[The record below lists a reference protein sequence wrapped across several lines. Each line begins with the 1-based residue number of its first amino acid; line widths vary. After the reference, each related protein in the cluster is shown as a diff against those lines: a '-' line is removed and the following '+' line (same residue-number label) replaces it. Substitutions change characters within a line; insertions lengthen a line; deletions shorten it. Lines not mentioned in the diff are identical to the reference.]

1 MAEDEEKKIPWN
13 FEEVRAKL
21 ADIRENGNE
30 QGLLSSIKNNSFLLS
45 ELYHRKWGAQP
56 AFHEISFGGKYRC
69 DFAWLND
76 NSDGPEWVLVEF
88 EKPKMP
94 LFRQDG
100 GPRAEFHHAIEQVKS
115 WQRYFEEYPAEKKRI
130 FGAVKKFRYVLV
142 AGESDEWKKEYA
154 AKYRIYENNHSSIEI
169 RSMGILDK
177 ALDNFPKDPEE
188 IASFSEFPITLPP
201 GELQNYWENYEYMD
215 FFRKIIE

>member
-1 MAEDEEKKIPWN
+1 MS
-13 FEEVRAKL
+13 L
-21 ADIRENGNE
+21 
-30 QGLLSSIKNNSFLLS
+30 IKNNSFLLS

-88 EKPKMP
+88 EKTNMP

-115 WQRYFEEYPAEKKRI
+115 WQRYFEEHPAEKKRI

-154 AKYRIYENNHSSIEI
+154 AKYRIYENN
-169 RSMGILDK
+169 RDTAK
-177 ALDNFPKDPEE
+177 
-188 IASFSEFPITLPP
+188 LPWMNIS
-201 GELQNYWENYEYMD
+201 GSAENA
-215 FFRKIIE
+215 R